1 MLLKCKRFNRIL
13 IKDSVCFQVDKRLA
27 EYYPGSGGCGS
38 TDIVRIQFE
47 YDLLSGQIVDLSLN
61 AFNDQDTTIST
72 RTLDVIGEGNLV
84 IRDLA
89 GCAQLEVPCR

>member
-1 MLLKCKRFNRIL
+1 M
-13 IKDSVCFQVDKRLA
+13 
-27 EYYPGSGGCGS
+27 
-38 TDIVRIQFE
+38 RIQFE